1 MANGRDRSLTELE
14 LAILED
20 ALTNQQSY
28 SDLAEQYGVQPLF
41 IQNMFHNKG
50 VRVPGLN
57 VTNPLD
63 ETERQ
68 IYMEALRNG
77 WNIFH
82 IAEEYGFE
90 PDEVLTRLQEAG
102 LTMPMGEREYGIY
115 IQARN
120 EGLTAEQVAEQ
131 WNEPLDVV
139 QGILDSAGLSL
150 SGRPIKGREPKDDAG
165 TGDAGTGDL
174 GGTPGAGIDAPTMPG
189 GDLGTGGMYA
199 PIQINMPEMPSF
211 SNMFGAIPQLPGL
224 RMVRRQAR
232 RQSNPNWRGTTDTIL
247 TSGQGLTTPANTAIN
262 TLLGS

>member
-1 MANGRDRSLTELE
+1 MANGQDRGLTELE
-14 LAILED
+14 LSILED

-28 SDLAEQYGVQPLF
+28 TDLAEQYGVQPLF

-50 VRVPGLN
+50 VKVPGLN
-57 VTNPLD
+57 VTSPLD

-68 IYMEALRNG
+68 IYMDALRNG

-102 LTMPMGEREYGIY
+102 LTMPMGEREHDIY

-139 QGILDSAGLSL
+139 QGILSSAGLNL
-150 SGRPIKGREPKDDAG
+150 SGRPISGRPPKDDAG
-165 TGDAGTGDL
+165 AGDL
-174 GGTPGAGIDAPTMPG
+174 GGTPGAGVDAPTMPG
-189 GDLGTGGMYA
+189 GDLGTGGMYT
-199 PIQINMPEMPSF
+199 PIQINIPEMPSF

-232 RQSNPNWRGTTDTIL
+232 RQSDPNWRGTTDTIL
-247 TSGQGLTTPANTAIN
+247 TGGQGLTAPANTAIN